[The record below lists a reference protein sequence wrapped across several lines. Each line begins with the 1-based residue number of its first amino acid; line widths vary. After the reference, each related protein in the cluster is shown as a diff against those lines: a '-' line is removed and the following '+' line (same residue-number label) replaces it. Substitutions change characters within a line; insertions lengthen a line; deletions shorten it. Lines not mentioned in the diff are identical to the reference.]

1 MAALERHCA
10 RSRSWGFSPAAGT
23 APAPGR
29 TLSASGLM
37 DPSSRT
43 FVASIEPTDFADGV
57 MALAPSANTVQV
69 SAESVQDLRL
79 HRACSHR
86 VRRRP
91 EAVPGSP
98 GTRCPERAFFL
109 DPRRNSSCRRDAAW
123 GRGSGPFVGVSKVTR
138 VDAALILLGTCAGLG
153 GRLV

>member
-37 DPSSRT
+37 DPSLRT

-86 VRRRP
+86 VPSRP
-91 EAVPGSP
+91 ERVPG
-98 GTRCPERAFFL
+98 AI
-109 DPRRNSSCRRDAAW
+109 RDAPSRA
-123 GRGSGPFVGVSKVTR
+123 GVFPGSTTEFVVPARRSLGERKRALRRCIKS
-138 VDAALILLGTCAGLG
+138 DAS
-153 GRLV
+153 